1 MYAIIKLCLYYIKI
15 QTVHQVTAKGSCHS
29 IVLREASEME
39 PGMVHDSAPV
49 LIDTFYFIISF
60 ATCCPGSTFF
70 FQHACVM
77 NLQVD
82 PALKMDIVEP
92 GAKRTRDVL
101 FQLHPVTLLNS

>member
-39 PGMVHDSAPV
+39 PGMVQDSAPV
-49 LIDTFYFIISF
+49 LIDTVYFIISF

-70 FQHACVM
+70 SLHVLTCLC
-77 NLQVD
+77 NE
-82 PALKMDIVEP
+82 PAGGSCSED
-92 GAKRTRDVL
+92 GYC
-101 FQLHPVTLLNS
+101 